1 MEIEEHKL
9 AIMYGL
15 LIQGVI
21 DTIRKRYGEEML
33 AKVKKKSGVDRNSFV
48 SDKKYS
54 ERTIPRLTKGAYLE
68 CLAHEI

>member
-1 MEIEEHKL
+1 
-9 AIMYGL
+9 MYGL

-54 ERTIPRLTKGAYLE
+54 ERTIPRLTKGAYWAQ